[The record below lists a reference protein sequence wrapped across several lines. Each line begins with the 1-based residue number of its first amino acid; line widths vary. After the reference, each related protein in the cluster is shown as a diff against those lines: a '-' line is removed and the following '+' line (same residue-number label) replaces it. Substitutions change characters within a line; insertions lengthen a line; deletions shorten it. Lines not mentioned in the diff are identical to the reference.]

1 MEIAHRIEHA
11 PNEAVCGDALLIVED
26 GSSVL
31 IVVADGEG
39 HGPAAS
45 EASHRLCEYV
55 ANNSEQRLDDL
66 LWGAHRAL
74 KGERGVAVI
83 VLRVDRVAH
92 SLSFCGVGN
101 VELQTL
107 SKVPIRP
114 VCDRGMVGRRMR
126 RATVHEFPLSP
137 GDLLIVH
144 SDGISARLSPSHYQ
158 RLSVQ
163 EIAEAAMRDHRRSH
177 DDAICVA
184 VRY

>member
-1 MEIAHRIEHA
+1 MEIAHRIERA
-11 PNEAVCGDALLIVED
+11 PNEAVCGDALLIVD
-26 GSSVL
+26 SGSSVL

-45 EASHRLCEYV
+45 EASSRLCEYI
-55 ANNSEQRLDDL
+55 ANHSEQRLDEL
-66 LWGAHRAL
+66 LWGAHHSL
-74 KGERGVAVI
+74 KGDRGVAVI
-83 VLRVDRVAH
+83 VLRVDKSSH

-126 RATVHEFPLSP
+126 RATVHDFSLSP

-144 SDGISARLSPSHYQ
+144 SDGISARLSPSHYR
-158 RLSVQ
+158 RLSVH

>member
-1 MEIAHRIEHA
+1 MEIAHRIERA
-11 PNEAVCGDALLIVED
+11 PNEAVCGDAFLIVEN
-26 GSSVL
+26 GPSVL

-45 EASHRLCEYV
+45 EASRQLCEYI

-66 LWGAHRAL
+66 LWGAHRNI
-74 KGERGVAVI
+74 KGDRGVAVI
-83 VLRVDRVAH
+83 ALRVDRHAH

-114 VCDRGMVGRRMR
+114 VCDRGMVGRRVR
-126 RATVHEFPLSP
+126 RVTVHDFPLNS

-144 SDGISARLSPSHYQ
+144 SDGVSARLSPAHYR

-163 EIAEAAMRDHRRSH
+163 EIAEAAMRDHRRIH

-184 VRY
+184 IRY

>member
-114 VCDRGMVGRRMR
+114 VCDLTAISTLRNL
-126 RATVHEFPLSP
+126 RAGLRECLKRKRADRVRS
-137 GDLLIVH
+137 
-144 SDGISARLSPSHYQ
+144 Q
-158 RLSVQ
+158 RQVR
-163 EIAEAAMRDHRRSH
+163 AENGGEGLGELPDE
-177 DDAICVA
+177 
-184 VRY
+184 